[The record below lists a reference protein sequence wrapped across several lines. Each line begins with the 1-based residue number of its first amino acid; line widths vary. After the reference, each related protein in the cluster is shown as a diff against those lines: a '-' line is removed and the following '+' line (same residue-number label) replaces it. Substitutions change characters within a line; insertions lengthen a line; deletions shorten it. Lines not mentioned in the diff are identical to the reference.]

1 MLCLIGVGIGVSV
14 SIGVSVG
21 FFLMVKR
28 VEKVWRVKKAK
39 AKADKLTLNNKLLTI
54 N

>member
-14 SIGVSVG
+14 SIGVSVGVSVG

-39 AKADKLTLNNKLLTI
+39 ADFCQILLYYK
-54 N
+54 